1 MKLSQAF
8 KDSLKELI
16 EIAGDDIN
24 EVEIEKRLFGWK
36 VRISRGVATPVV
48 QTVAHNPG
56 LDRAST
62 VEESS
67 GSEGQVDGI
76 PVTSP
81 MVGTFYTAPS
91 PDADPFVKA
100 GDLVSAGQTVCIIE
114 AMKIMNEIEAEI
126 GGRITKILLENGAPV
141 EYNTPLFLIEPA

>member
-16 EIAGDDIN
+16 EIAGDEIN

-36 VRISRGVATPVV
+36 VRISKGAATSVV
-48 QTVAHNPG
+48 QTVAPIPG
-56 LDRAST
+56 PAGAST
-62 VEESS
+62 VEDASV
-67 GSEGQVDGI
+67 SEGQVDGI
-76 PVTSP
+76 PVSSP
-81 MVGTFYTAPS
+81 MVGTFYAAPS

-114 AMKIMNEIEAEI
+114 AMKIMNEIEAEV

>member
-16 EIAGDDIN
+16 ALAGDEIN

-36 VRISRGVATPVV
+36 VRISKGAASPVV
-48 QTVAHNPG
+48 QTGTHTPG
-56 LDRAST
+56 PAQAST
-62 VEESS
+62 VEGASAP
-67 GSEGQVDGI
+67 EGQVDGI

-81 MVGTFYTAPS
+81 MVGTFYSAPS
-91 PDADPFVKA
+91 PDADPFVQV

-114 AMKIMNEIEAEI
+114 AMKIMNEIEAEV
-126 GGRITKILLENGAPV
+126 GGRITRILLENNTPV
-141 EYNTPLFLIEPA
+141 EYNTPLFLIGPA

>member
-36 VRISRGVATPVV
+36 VRISRGAATPVV

-56 LDRAST
+56 SERGST
-62 VEESS
+62 AEEPS

-114 AMKIMNEIEAEI
+114 AMKIMNEIEAEV

-141 EYNTPLFLIEPA
+141 EYNTPLFLIELA